1 MKIYSRL
8 KLTADDEWW
17 NSLDN
22 EAKKAYIQEHPNS
35 KYAKKKAGN
44 NKKSLLTE
52 KPKMNSYELL
62 ILVDRDWGFSGNWE
76 TKTFNAKSNFDAI
89 LWIEENFNLEYS
101 SYHSL
106 EEEMEDFKSGKQD
119 PRKILQ
125 TEDPSDYFD
134 NVARLT
140 NKTTNKVVFEDPYM
154 LLLFEESKGIEDDED
169 IEDIEDDEDL

>member
-35 KYAKKKAGN
+35 KYAKKPAGN
-44 NKKSLLTE
+44 NKKSSLTE
-52 KPKMNSYELL
+52 KPEMNSYELL
-62 ILVDRDWGFSGNWE
+62 ILVDRGRGFPGNWE
-76 TKTFNAKSNFDAI
+76 TKTFNAKSDFDAI
-89 LWIEENFNLEYS
+89 LWIEKNFDLEYS
-101 SYHSL
+101 LNYDL

-119 PRKILQ
+119 PRKILE

-140 NKTTNKVVFEDPYM
+140 NKTTNKVVFEDFYM
-154 LLLFEESKGIEDDED
+154 LQVFEEDENSEEDWD
-169 IEDIEDDEDL
+169 